1 MGQIIGAEALISR
14 RRREIIKERIPKIY
28 RIPEI
33 DNKIRKQRTRR
44 EISLLEKSINLIPV
58 PKIIS
63 SNEYRINLELIKG
76 KRLSEH
82 LDSLKNKNKIAEE
95 IRKNIAKL
103 HDKDIIHGD
112 LTTSNMIF
120 SKNRLYFI
128 DFGLGFISKRNEDK
142 AVDLHLI
149 RGALEA
155 RHFRNSEILWTS
167 VKKGY
172 KLSKTSS
179 SVLKQLKKVET
190 RGRYKKSY

>member
-95 IRKNIAKL
+95 IGKNIAKL

-142 AVDLHLI
+142 A
-149 RGALEA
+149 
-155 RHFRNSEILWTS
+155 
-167 VKKGY
+167 
-172 KLSKTSS
+172 
-179 SVLKQLKKVET
+179 
-190 RGRYKKSY
+190 